1 MYGGD
6 LESPAP
12 EAPGHVRE
20 EAVPGGEAALAP
32 AAHLQPRP
40 RLGCYQIVAETPATP
55 VSSGLLDNCPNF
67 RCVDKV
73 GASAGSPAAGLQ
85 PAPHL
90 PGHLLPPLPL
100 ARPQQVV
107 VSRCRLEWE

>member
-20 EAVPGGEAALAP
+20 EAVPGGEAALGP

-40 RLGCYQIVAETPATP
+40 RLGSHQLVAETPATP
-55 VSSGLLDNCPNF
+55 VNS
-67 RCVDKV
+67 V
-73 GASAGSPAAGLQ
+73 
-85 PAPHL
+85 
-90 PGHLLPPLPL
+90 
-100 ARPQQVV
+100 
-107 VSRCRLEWE
+107 